1 MPSRGL
7 APIVW
12 EEMLLKWKLNLA
24 SDVVVQAWRSS
35 KSVADIV
42 ATGHK
47 VIAGNYDFWYLSCGT
62 GQYINY
68 APSVSARY
76 WPFTDYCAPF
86 KNWRVIYSYDP
97 LAGVPS
103 AQQHLVIGGEAH
115 MWSQQV
121 DPMNVDQMVWPRAA
135 AAAEVLWSG
144 AKDEHG
150 RNRSYFDAAPRL
162 SEMRERLVARGV
174 RE

>member
-1 MPSRGL
+1 M
-7 APIVW
+7 
-12 EEMLLKWKLNLA
+12 
-24 SDVVVQAWRSS
+24 
-35 KSVADIV
+35 
-42 ATGHK
+42 
-47 VIAGNYDFWYLSCGT
+47 
-62 GQYINY
+62 
-68 APSVSARY
+68 
-76 WPFTDYCAPF
+76 
-86 KNWRVIYSYDP
+86 IYSYDP

-174 RE
+174 RATVIQIPYCTRDGIVCQRGYDGMGDE